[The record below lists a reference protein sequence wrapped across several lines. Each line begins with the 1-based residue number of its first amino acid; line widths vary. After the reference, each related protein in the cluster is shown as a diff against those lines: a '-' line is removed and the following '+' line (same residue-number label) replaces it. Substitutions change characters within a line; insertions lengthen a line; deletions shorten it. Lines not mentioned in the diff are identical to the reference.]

1 MDQKKAGKRVFDFM
15 LVGTILVIIPIVTIV
30 MSFDVVLEIW
40 PLYIAFAIIGV
51 TLLIAALRLKAKYK
65 ILHGIKKSLT
75 CKMFPLFYNQMN

>member
-1 MDQKKAGKRVFDFM
+1 
-15 LVGTILVIIPIVTIV
+15 
-30 MSFDVVLEIW
+30 VVLEIW